1 MKFREEWENELRL
14 VPDKKSSSKKKKD
27 TSEDPVAKLWKLSRP
42 TNNPQYSGIRPEDIE
57 YKIIPKAN
65 FSIELY
71 VQGKKFFGEG
81 ETKGDAKR
89 VAAQEALE
97 NLFGSNENGL
107 NMNDIRNCKNPVDK
121 LNKLF
126 QPPEKPQYRSIPSIS
141 IELRVDGKMFFGEGE
156 TKKDAER
163 MAAQKA
169 LESLIL
175 ESKDDGSGSQ

>member
-1 MKFREEWENELRL
+1 MKFRKEWENELLL
-14 VPDKKSSSKKKKD
+14 VPDKKSSSKKNKKD

-81 ETKGDAKR
+81 ETKKDAKK
-89 VAAQEALE
+89 VAAQKAVE
-97 NLFGSNENGL
+97 NLLGSNE
-107 NMNDIRNCKNPVDK
+107 NCKNPVDK

-141 IELRVDGKMFFGEGE
+141 IELRVDGKKFFGEGE

-169 LESLIL
+169 LETFNL
-175 ESKDDGSGSQ
+175 ESNEDDSGSQ

>member
-1 MKFREEWENELRL
+1 MKFRKEWENEL
-14 VPDKKSSSKKKKD
+14 SSKKKRD
-27 TSEDPVAKLWKLSRP
+27 ASEDPVAKLWQFRP
-42 TNNPQYSGIRPEDIE
+42 PNNPQFS
-57 YKIIPKAN
+57 IIPKAI

-97 NLFGSNENGL
+97 KLFGSNENGL
-107 NMNDIRNCKNPVDK
+107 NMNAIRNCENPVDK

-126 QPPEKPQYRSIPSIS
+126 QPPEKPQYRSIPSIFT
-141 IELRVDGKMFFGEGE
+141 ELRVDGKKFFGEGE

-169 LESLIL
+169 LETFNL
-175 ESKDDGSGSQ
+175 ESNEDDSGSQ

>member
-1 MKFREEWENELRL
+1 MRLYMKFREEWENELRL

-81 ETKGDAKR
+81 ETKKDAKK
-89 VAAQEALE
+89 VAALKA
-97 NLFGSNENGL
+97 
-107 NMNDIRNCKNPVDK
+107 V
-121 LNKLF
+121 
-126 QPPEKPQYRSIPSIS
+126 EKF
-141 IELRVDGKMFFGEGE
+141 L
-156 TKKDAER
+156 
-163 MAAQKA
+163 
-169 LESLIL
+169 L
-175 ESKDDGSGSQ
+175 

>member
-81 ETKGDAKR
+81 ETKKDAKK
-89 VAAQEALE
+89 VAAQKAVE
-97 NLFGSNENGL
+97 NLFGSNEN
-107 NMNDIRNCKNPVDK
+107 CKNPLGK
-121 LNKLF
+121 LY
-126 QPPEKPQYRSIPSIS
+126 KPQYRTIPGHFSF
-141 IELRVDGKMFFGEGE
+141 ELCFQGKTFLGIGM
-156 TKKDAER
+156 TKKDAKR

-169 LESLIL
+169 LETFNL
-175 ESKDDGSGSQ
+175 ESNEDGSGNQ

>member
-1 MKFREEWENELRL
+1 MKLYMKFRKEWENELLL
-14 VPDKKSSSKKKKD
+14 VPNKKSSSKKNKKD
-27 TSEDPVAKLWKLSRP
+27 TSEDPVAKLWKSFP
-42 TNNPQYSGIRPEDIE
+42 PPNNPQFR
-57 YKIIPKAN
+57 IIPKCN

-71 VQGKKFFGEG
+71 VQGKNFFGEG
-81 ETKGDAKR
+81 ETNKKAKR
-89 VAAQEALE
+89 IAAQEALE
-97 NLFGSNENGL
+97 NLFGSNE
-107 NMNDIRNCKNPVDK
+107 NCKNPVDK

-141 IELRVDGKMFFGEGE
+141 IELCVDGKKFFGEGE

-169 LESLIL
+169 LETLIL